1 MIHLASQPMRHK
13 DPIRALAAA
22 VMLEALK
29 DYSSVQK
36 FTKDTT
42 RNNAVEYDR
51 RKARSFFFRYKNVH
65 ARPFNLKFCC
75 DVLNLDPNAVREA
88 IKKRRLDQE
97 ALESLTRATQP

>member
-1 MIHLASQPMRHK
+1 MRHK

-29 DYSSVQK
+29 DYSSHQK

-42 RNNAVEYDR
+42 RNNAAEYDR
-51 RKARSFFFRYKNVH
+51 RNARSFFFRYRNVH

-75 DVLNLDPNAVREA
+75 AVLDLDPDAVREA
-88 IKKRRLDQE
+88 IRKRKLDME
-97 ALESLTRATQP
+97 ALGSLSRTKAT